1 MDRNLI
7 SATKTERA
15 LTNQHPNEVICLPDI
30 WKAVDM
36 VAENSHGNL
45 HVRNRIITEHFHHI

>member
-1 MDRNLI
+1 M
-7 SATKTERA
+7 
-15 LTNQHPNEVICLPDI
+15 PDI